1 MTGTGKTSM
10 RLLCLVLSLVCLLCA
25 APCVQAAELDI
36 ADDRAYTY
44 TTAVHSY
51 ASFSSTVIGRMENGT
66 TVTIL
71 DETREFYKIDCYD
84 MVGYVAKYQI
94 ALRRDGTHY
103 ISCFLPSAETQ
114 VLYYDTMAD
123 AMVLRHSLVS
133 FGRRYLGVPYAYG
146 GMSPWGFDC
155 SGFTKYV
162 YANHDITLTRR
173 ASTQLGDGLVVSRE
187 NLQVGDLIFL
197 KYAYES
203 CEASHVGIY
212 AGNNMVLHASSSRGI
227 SLDSLDSAFFA
238 SNYLCARRVINT
250 EAVTAET
257 APAATSI
264 MSRTRTVGLRSM
276 N

>member
-10 RLLCLVLSLVCLLCA
+10 RLLCLVLSVVCLLSA
-25 APCVQAAELDI
+25 VPTVQAAELDI

-51 ASFSSTVIGRMENGT
+51 ASFSSTVIGQMENGT
-66 TVTIL
+66 SVTIL
-71 DETREFYKIDCYD
+71 DQTREFYKIDCYD
-84 MVGYVAKYQI
+84 MVGYVAKYQV
-94 ALRRDGTHY
+94 ALRKDGTHY
-103 ISCFLPSAETQ
+103 ISCYLPSNETQ
-114 VLYYDTMAD
+114 VLYYNTIAD
-123 AMVLRHSLVS
+123 AMALRHSLLALGKR
-133 FGRRYLGVPYAYG
+133 FMGVPYVYG
-146 GMSPWGFDC
+146 GMSPRGFDC
-155 SGFTKYV
+155 SGFTKYI
-162 YANHDITLTRR
+162 YGKHDLPLTRR
-173 ASTQLGDGLVVSRE
+173 ASTQLGDGVVVSRE

-227 SLDSLDSAFFA
+227 SLASLDSSFFA

-250 EAVTAET
+250 EAATAET
-257 APAATSI
+257 VPAAPSV
-264 MSRTRTVGLRSM
+264 MSRTRTVGLRSI

>member
-10 RLLCLVLSLVCLLCA
+10 RLLCLVLSMVCLLCA
-25 APCVQAAELDI
+25 VTPVLAAE
-36 ADDRAYTY
+36 ADPADEREFTY
-44 TTAVHSY
+44 TTAIHSY

-71 DETREFYKIDCYD
+71 DETRDFYKIDLYD
-84 MVGYVAKYQI
+84 MVGYVAKYQV
-94 ALRRDGTHY
+94 AMRTDGTLY
-103 ISCFLPSAETQ
+103 INCYLASDETQ

-123 AMVLRHSLVS
+123 AMALRHSLLS
-133 FGRRYLGVPYAYG
+133 LGKRYIGVPYVYG

-162 YANHDITLTRR
+162 YGKHDLTLTRR

-227 SLDSLDSAFFA
+227 SLASLDGSFFA
-238 SNYLCARRVINT
+238 SNYLCARRIVNT
-250 EAVTAET
+250 EAATAEA
-257 APAATSI
+257 APIVPSVMGRA
-264 MSRTRTVGLRSM
+264 RTIGLRTI